1 MNDVTLFF
9 FISHIM
15 TTIVALFL
23 GVFVLLNTRNKMTIL
38 FFYMN
43 IFIALWSLF
52 YAIWV
57 IADSYNAALLYA
69 RILNFFSIFIPVLYF
84 HWICIFLNKERKCK
98 FFLIFSYIFT
108 GVIALF
114 GFGNLFIDRVQRVM
128 SFEYF
133 PHSGIVHSIFLI
145 YWIIIIFYSIVLLI
159 GEYKRADK
167 KYKKQILFVLYGS
180 IIGFGG
186 GAFNWPLMFGISVIL
201 PVTSAMV
208 LVVPLLW
215 GYTIM
220 KHNLMDVKLA
230 LIQFLIIIL
239 NSFAIGFIFLSNSVE
254 EYILKSVFIII
265 TIVVSF
271 LLNKSYNKDRKQK
284 EELFKLSKELKRA
297 NAELK
302 RLDKA
307 KSEFISIASHQLRT
321 PLTAIKG
328 YISLI
333 LEGAYGKN
341 APETEEALNK
351 IFLANERLIQLVED
365 LLNIT
370 HIESGQLE
378 YHIEDVHLEE
388 ILEELY
394 DMFTMRAQDKG
405 LDFVLDLPDGQLPV
419 LQADKSK
426 LREVI
431 SNLIDNAIKYTNKGF
446 VHVSVKYDKRTL
458 RIVVEDSG
466 VGISEASMKTL
477 FAKFSRGTDSSKVY
491 TEGTGLGLFVGKNLI
506 ESQGGQIY
514 AQSDGI
520 DKGST
525 FIIEMPINKDK
536 K

>member
-1 MNDVTLFF
+1 
-9 FISHIM
+9 
-15 TTIVALFL
+15 
-23 GVFVLLNTRNKMTIL
+23 
-38 FFYMN
+38 MN
-43 IFIALWSLF
+43 IFSLSGILIF
-52 YAIWV
+52 VFSLSFGFLVLYKGYSKKGNLIWFFFSV
-57 IADSYNAALLYA
+57 SVAMWGLGAYKIGLSSEPENALLWW
-69 RILNFFSIFIPVLYF
+69 RIAHIGIIFIPVFFLQYTY
-84 HWICIFLNKERKCK
+84 IFLGLDSLKQRNLIKLAYLVGIIFLFFDLFTNHFINGVAFMFDSIYYDAPPTLLYIIFVVLWLLGITLAHFKLANYLLKENGRKQQQIK
-98 FFLIFSYIFT
+98 YFFLATLLGFSGGITAFLP
-108 GVIALF
+108 VF
-114 GFGNLFIDRVQRVM
+114 GIEVYPYFNLMVPLYPAIMAYAIIKYDLLKVKVFAVQ
-128 SFEYF
+128 
-133 PHSGIVHSIFLI
+133 
-145 YWIIIIFYSIVLLI
+145 LLI
-159 GEYKRADK
+159 GFLVMLSFVSLFTFSSKWEYFIK
-167 KYKKQILFVLYGS
+167 IFIFVG
-180 IIGFGG
+180 
-186 GAFNWPLMFGISVIL
+186 
-201 PVTSAMV
+201 T
-208 LVVPLLW
+208 
-215 GYTIM
+215 
-220 KHNLMDVKLA
+220 
-230 LIQFLIIIL
+230 IIIVFFL
-239 NSFAIGFIFLSNSVE
+239 QKSFKMELE
-254 EYILKSVFIII
+254 
-265 TIVVSF
+265 
-271 LLNKSYNKDRKQK
+271 QK

-388 ILEELY
+388 ILKELY

-405 LDFVLDLPDGQLPV
+405 IDFVLDLPDGQLPV

-446 VHVSVKYDKRTL
+446 VHVSVKYNKRTL
-458 RIVVEDSG
+458 RIIVEDSG
-466 VGISEASMKTL
+466 VGISETSMKTL
-477 FAKFSRGTDSSKVY
+477 FTKFSRGTDSSKVY
-491 TEGTGLGLFVGKNLI
+491 TEGTGLGLFVGRNLI
-506 ESQGGQIY
+506 ESQGGHIY
-514 AQSDGI
+514 AKSDGV